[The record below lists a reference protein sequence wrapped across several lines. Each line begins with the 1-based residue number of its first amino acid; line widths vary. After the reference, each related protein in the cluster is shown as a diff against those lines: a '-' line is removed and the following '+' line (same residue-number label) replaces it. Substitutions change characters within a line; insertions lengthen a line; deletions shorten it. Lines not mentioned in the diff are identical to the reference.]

1 MGTLLSILIII
12 VLATACYYLYK
23 AGRYREF
30 NSPDEKIYDDK
41 LHKKDKK

>member
-1 MGTLLSILIII
+1 METLLSILIII

-30 NSPDEKIYDDK
+30 DSPDEKIYEDE
-41 LHKKDKK
+41 LDKK